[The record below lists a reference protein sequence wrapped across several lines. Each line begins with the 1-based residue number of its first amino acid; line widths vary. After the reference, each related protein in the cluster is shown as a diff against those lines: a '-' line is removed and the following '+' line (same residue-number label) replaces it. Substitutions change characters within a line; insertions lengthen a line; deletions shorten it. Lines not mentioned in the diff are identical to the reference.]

1 MVRRFSLSMVLLGAL
16 APFLLAMGGGGG
28 GPLSDSIPRPKDNF
42 TADLLDR
49 QGVVTRVELFS
60 CAGKTFFPLERGEGT
75 LMVPF
80 AKVRGLAVGAEE
92 GARVAATVDVDGGK
106 PLEGTLPRTL
116 LCTGSTAF
124 GNYQV
129 EIRGL
134 RQIDFAK
141 P

>member
-1 MVRRFSLSMVLLGAL
+1 MVRRLTLSVVVLCAL
-16 APFLLAMGGGGG
+16 APFLLALGGGGG
-28 GPLSDSIPRPKDNF
+28 GPLSDTIPRPKENF
-42 TADLLDR
+42 SADLLDR
-49 QGVVTRVELFS
+49 QGVVTRVELLS

-80 AKVRGLAVGAEE
+80 AKVRRLAVGAEE
-92 GARVAATVDVDGGK
+92 GARVAATVDVEGGK
-106 PLEGTLPRTL
+106 ALEGALPRTL
-116 LCTGSTAF
+116 LCTGSTTF